1 MNKNSEKENISG
13 WGGYPVQKANIT
25 YPRNIDQIVA
35 EIKKSDLIARG
46 NGRAYGDSS
55 INEKNTISMKYL
67 NHIIS
72 FDDNLGILVV
82 ESGIL
87 LKDIINTFLPKG
99 WFPYVTPGSK
109 FVTVGGLIA
118 ADVHGKNHHKD
129 GSFRNFV
136 EWFEIIN
143 SKGEIL
149 KCSKNEN
156 SDLFEWTIG
165 GMGLTG
171 VIIRAAIKLRPI
183 KTSWIKQ
190 KTLVAKNIDET
201 LEFFENNMN
210 ATYSVAW
217 INSTQTKDK
226 IGQSLIMLGEHASV
240 EDLNKKDVQNPL
252 KIKFKKNKGIPFY
265 FPNWFLSKRLI
276 KLFNSIF
283 YFIGKNTSKEKLVY
297 WDDYFYPLD
306 SILGWNKIYGRNG
319 FVQFQCVIPLD
330 KSKEGLVEL
339 LKEIDQSKVCSF
351 LSVLK
356 RFGDQK
362 SNFSFPMKGYTI
374 ALDFPASKNTLRL
387 LEKLDEITLKYN
399 GRFYLAKDARMTKE
413 IFKKSD
419 NRISDFINFR
429 NKNNFDKN
437 FRSSQSSRLEL

>member
-1 MNKNSEKENISG
+1 
-13 WGGYPVQKANIT
+13 
-25 YPRNIDQIVA
+25 
-35 EIKKSDLIARG
+35 
-46 NGRAYGDSS
+46 
-55 INEKNTISMKYL
+55 MKYL
-67 NHIIS
+67 NQIIS
-72 FDDNLGILVV
+72 FDDSSGVLVV

-87 LKDIINTFLPKG
+87 LNDIINTFLPRG

-109 FVTVGGLIA
+109 FITVGGLIA
-118 ADVHGKNHHKD
+118 ADVHGKNHHKE

-143 SKGEIL
+143 PKGEII

-156 SDLFEWTIG
+156 INLYEWTIG

-201 LEFFENNMN
+201 LEIFENNMD

-217 INSTQTKDK
+217 INSTQTKDQ
-226 IGQSLIMLGEHASV
+226 IGQSLIMLGEHASL
-240 EDLNKKDVQNPL
+240 EDLKKKDIQNPL
-252 KIKFKKNKGIPFY
+252 KIKIKNKKSIPFY
-265 FPNWFLSKRLI
+265 FPNWFLNKQLI
-276 KLFNSIF
+276 KLFNLIY
-283 YFIGKNTSKEKLVY
+283 YFLGKITSKEKLIY

-306 SILGWNKIYGRNG
+306 TILGWNKIYGQKG
-319 FVQFQCVIPLD
+319 FVQYQCVIPLE
-330 KSKEGLVEL
+330 KSKEGLIEL
-339 LKEIDQSKVCSF
+339 LNEVDKSSVSSF

-356 RFGDQK
+356 RFGDQE

-374 ALDFPASKNTLRL
+374 ALDFPVNEKTLNL
-387 LEKLDEITLKYN
+387 LEKLDRITLKYN
-399 GRFYLAKDARMTKE
+399 GRFYLAKDARMSKE

-419 NRISDFINFR
+419 NRIKKFIDFR
-429 NKNNFDKN
+429 NKNNFDKKFN
-437 FRSSQSSRLEL
+437 SSQSSRLEI

>member
-1 MNKNSEKENISG
+1 M
-13 WGGYPVQKANIT
+13 
-25 YPRNIDQIVA
+25 
-35 EIKKSDLIARG
+35 
-46 NGRAYGDSS
+46 
-55 INEKNTISMKYL
+55 
-67 NHIIS
+67 
-72 FDDNLGILVV
+72 
-82 ESGIL
+82 
-87 LKDIINTFLPKG
+87 DIIKRYNQYFLPKG

-265 FPNWFLSKRLI
+265 FPI
-276 KLFNSIF
+276 
-283 YFIGKNTSKEKLVY
+283 
-297 WDDYFYPLD
+297 
-306 SILGWNKIYGRNG
+306 
-319 FVQFQCVIPLD
+319 
-330 KSKEGLVEL
+330 
-339 LKEIDQSKVCSF
+339 
-351 LSVLK
+351 
-356 RFGDQK
+356 
-362 SNFSFPMKGYTI
+362 
-374 ALDFPASKNTLRL
+374 
-387 LEKLDEITLKYN
+387 
-399 GRFYLAKDARMTKE
+399 
-413 IFKKSD
+413 
-419 NRISDFINFR
+419 IS
-429 NKNNFDKN
+429 
-437 FRSSQSSRLEL
+437 

>member
-1 MNKNSEKENISG
+1 MNKKLKKENISG
-13 WGGYPVQKANIT
+13 WGGYPVQEANVV
-25 YPRNIDQIVA
+25 YPKNVEQILI
-35 EIKKSDLIARG
+35 EMKNSDLIARG
-46 NGRAYGDSS
+46 NGRSYGDSS
-55 INEKNTISMKYL
+55 INEKNTINMKYL

-72 FDDNLGILVV
+72 FDDISGVLVV
-82 ESGIL
+82 ETGIL
-87 LKDIINTFLPKG
+87 LNDIIKIFLPKG

-118 ADVHGKNHHKD
+118 ADVHGKNHHKE

-143 SKGEIL
+143 SKGEIQ
-149 KCSKNEN
+149 KCSKSEN

-190 KTLVAKNIDET
+190 KILVAKNIDQT
-201 LEFFENNMN
+201 LEIFESNMN

-217 INSTQTKDK
+217 INSTAIKHN
-226 IGQSLIMLGEHASV
+226 IGQSLVMLGEHASL
-240 EDLNKKDVQNPL
+240 EDLDKKNIKDPL
-252 KIKFKKNKGIPFY
+252 KIKSKKNRNIPFY
-265 FPNWFLSKRLI
+265 FPNWFLNKKLI
-276 KLFNSIF
+276 KLFNFIY

-306 SILGWNKIYGRNG
+306 TLLGWNKIYGRKG
-319 FVQFQCVIPLD
+319 FVQYQCVIPLEN
-330 KSKEGLVEL
+330 SKEGLIEL
-339 LKEIDQSKVCSF
+339 LKEIEKSKVSSF

-374 ALDFPASKNTLRL
+374 ALDFPVNKDTLKL

-399 GRFYLAKDARMTKE
+399 GRFYLAKDARMNKE
-413 IFKKSD
+413 IFKRSD
-419 NRISDFINFR
+419 KRIQSFITFR
-429 NKNNFDKN
+429 NNNNYKKN
-437 FRSSQSSRLEL
+437 FESSQSSRLEL